1 LGRRIHHFNQ
11 SVALKL
17 ALLQRISVAVTAVLC
32 LTLLPLTN
40 SAAAVPEKFSFTGS
54 GYGHGVGMSQIGARA
69 KALAGESAT
78 AILNYYYSGTKV
90 ETATDS
96 QILRINIGH
105 LLKSAKVRSD
115 SSGAKLQLFSGVLG
129 ETQTASEVLT
139 LPSKTTLNVDLST
152 SYLSISTTRG
162 TKNTQIT
169 TGKSFT
175 LRWSGTRY
183 MDGAPT
189 LVSVTTNAIA
199 NKYRYG
205 QIQFRIIKDKLLG
218 NRLEIINSVRLQ
230 DEYLWGIGEV
240 PSSWPVAAL
249 QAQAIASRTYALA
262 KAVGIRSACDCH
274 LYGSISDQSFVGF
287 SKESEAI
294 YGKFWKSAVESTT
307 GQIIT
312 YDGAPI
318 TAYFTSSTGG
328 VTETSEH
335 AWGTATPYTQS
346 VSDTASADIT
356 LNPKFASWSRE
367 IAQSVIATTFLLP
380 DVVSLQVLSLNPAG
394 TVDLI
399 QATSSKGVTA
409 TLTGETFR
417 SRSKLPSAWFSI
429 VVN

>member
-1 LGRRIHHFNQ
+1 M
-11 SVALKL
+11 A
-17 ALLQRISVAVTAVLC
+17 ISAALC

-40 SAAAVPEKFSFTGS
+40 SAAATPEKFSFTGS

-96 QILRINIGH
+96 KILRINIGH
-105 LLKSAKVRSD
+105 LLKSTKVRSD
-115 SSGAKLQLFSGVLG
+115 SNGAKLQLFAGALSESKTADVL
-129 ETQTASEVLT
+129 LDI
-139 LPSKTTLNVDLST
+139 PSKTTLNVEISGSQLN
-152 SYLSISTTRG
+152 ISTTQGANITPITNG
-162 TKNTQIT
+162 T
-169 TGKSFT
+169 SFT
-175 LRWSGTRY
+175 LRWSGTRH

-189 LVSVTTNAIA
+189 VISVTANSAV

-205 QIQFRIIKDKLLG
+205 QIQFKVIKDKLLG
-218 NRLEIINSVRLQ
+218 NSLSIINSVRLQ

-240 PSSWPVAAL
+240 PSSWPLAAL

-262 KAVGIRSACDCH
+262 KSLKIRTACSCH

-294 YGKFWKSAVESTT
+294 YGQFWKSAVDSTV

-312 YDGAPI
+312 YDGLPI

-328 VTETSEH
+328 ATETSEH
-335 AWGTATPYTQS
+335 AWGTATPYTLS
-346 VSDTASADIT
+346 VSDTASADIK
-356 LNPKFASWSRE
+356 LNPRFATWSRQ
-367 IAQSVIATTFLLP
+367 ISQSVIASAFLLP
-380 DVVSLQVLSLNPAG
+380 DVVSLEVLSLNPVG
-394 TVDLI
+394 TVDQI
-399 QATSSKGVTA
+399 KATSSTGTTA
-409 TLTGETFR
+409 ILTGETFR

-429 VVN
+429 VVS